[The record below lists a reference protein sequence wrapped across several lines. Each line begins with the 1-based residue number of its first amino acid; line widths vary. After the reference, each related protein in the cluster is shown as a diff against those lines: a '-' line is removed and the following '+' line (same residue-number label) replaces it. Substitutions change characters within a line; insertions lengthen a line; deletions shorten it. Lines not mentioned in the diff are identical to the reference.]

1 MKQPTIHQQFIKGEF
16 VELVELS
23 TFEALKTRY
32 LATFKAADV
41 LLQAFDVLT
50 ASEVVQAS
58 WGDASMRHR
67 MESQQAYKNAKDD
80 LLNILFP
87 EEA

>member
-1 MKQPTIHQQFIKGEF
+1 MNQPTIHQQFIKGEF

-50 ASEVVQAS
+50 APEVVQAS
-58 WGDASMRHR
+58 WGGNSMRHR
-67 MESQQAYKNAKDD
+67 MEAQQAYKNAKDD

-87 EEA
+87 KEA

>member
-23 TFEALKTRY
+23 TFEELKARY

-41 LLQAFDVLT
+41 LLHAFDVLT
-50 ASEVVQAS
+50 APEAIQAS
-58 WGDASMRHR
+58 WGDNSMRHK
-67 MESQQAYKNAKDD
+67 MEAQQAYKNAKDD

-87 EEA
+87 EET